1 MKDNRFRKG
10 EYENAVEYAKDLLN
24 KRVGMLEIMDKTNLN
39 EDQIHKIQR
48 KREMEL
54 NDKAEVKHF

>member
-54 NDKAEVKHF
+54 NDKTEGRHF

>member
-54 NDKAEVKHF
+54 KDKVEVRHF